1 MKFASAIKYA
11 IWLAVCG
18 AALVI
23 AYPPSVKPISASLAS
38 RALAFHNEIASR
50 FASSPPAKTKP
61 ETANKMPPVNVLVT
75 NAVKGP
81 LPLVVDA
88 VGTVQTMAS
97 VALRTHVDAQIAKVL
112 VNDGAKVEKGQVLV
126 QLDDRQV
133 QAQIEQANA
142 NLAKDNVQE
151 AQASR
156 DLQRAVDLLARG
168 AGTKLAV
175 DTARTNETA
184 LKASMAADQ
193 AALDNL
199 KVQLSWYTIAA
210 PISGRIGVFSA
221 KQGNIIR
228 AADSNATGVLV
239 SINQMNPIYVAFSLP
254 QRQLASLR
262 EAMATTGATVIA
274 RPQGVKTD
282 AIGKVSVIDNT
293 IDPATGT
300 IMVRA
305 TFDNEKETLWPG
317 QLCDVKITLNV
328 APEAITIP
336 REAVQDGQNGNYVF
350 VIDKGVAK
358 FQPVVVERTQ
368 DQLAVISKGLNGNE
382 TIVQDG
388 AMRLVN
394 GSRVIV
400 RNSVSL
406 NNAANVK
413 AD

>member
-1 MKFASAIKYA
+1 MRLASAIKYVLV
-11 IWLAVCG
+11 LAAGG
-18 AALVI
+18 AAVAI
-23 AYPPSVKPISASLAS
+23 ALPSVVQPFSASLAS
-38 RALAFHNEIASR
+38 RAQAVHANIASR
-50 FASSPPAKTKP
+50 FSSSPPAKNKSAM
-61 ETANKMPPVNVLVT
+61 ANKMPPVNVLV
-75 NAVKGP
+75 AQAIKGP
-81 LPLVVDA
+81 LPLIVDT
-88 VGTVQTMAS
+88 VGTVQTIAN
-97 VALRTHVDAQIAKVL
+97 VALRSHIDAQIASVMVK
-112 VNDGAKVEKGQVLV
+112 DGAKVDKGQVLV
-126 QLDDRQV
+126 KLDDRQV

-142 NLAKDNVQE
+142 NLSKDNVQE
-151 AQASR
+151 SQASR

-184 LKASMAADQ
+184 LKASIAADQ

-199 KVQLSWYTIAA
+199 KVQLSWYTITA

-239 SINQMNPIYVAFSLP
+239 SINQMTPIYVAFSLP

-317 QLCDVKITLNV
+317 QLCDIKITLSV
-328 APEAITIP
+328 APEAVTIP
-336 REAVQDGQNGNYVF
+336 LEAVQDGQNGNYVF

-358 FQPVVVERTQ
+358 FQPVEVERTQ
-368 DQLAVISKGLNGNE
+368 DQLAVISKGLNGGE
-382 TIVQDG
+382 TIVRDG

-394 GSRVIV
+394 GSKVIV